1 VVSQLFWFAATLDVA
16 LAIGFALRVRAVA
29 TDRLATGHFTLAR
42 SQRKDNWL
50 TCAVIWI
57 MLLSEGCR
65 FRDALSLAGA
75 MALAWL
81 AQRTLQR
88 MRSLPAA

>member
-1 VVSQLFWFAATLDVA
+1 MVSQLFWLAATLAVA
-16 LAIGFALRVRAVA
+16 LAIGFAVRVRAVA
-29 TDRLATGHFTLAR
+29 TDRLAQSHFTLSR

-57 MLLSEGCR
+57 MLLSEGCP

-75 MALAWL
+75 VALAWL
-81 AQRTLQR
+81 ATRTLQR
-88 MRSLPAA
+88 MRSLPAS